1 MSTRRE
7 PTAMSNYGDT
17 NFIQRMQEDQN
28 QRAETGQINELKK
41 EAKGVPAREAR
52 RINKMVNNYEKQKG
66 IGKRGASSAEAPK
79 PTVEAPKMVCHDK
92 SKIRE
97 KNKYLDQWGPL
108 GW

>member
-1 MSTRRE
+1 MGHTSSQ
-7 PTAMSNYGDT
+7 PAMSNYGQT

-28 QRAETGQINELKK
+28 KRSETGQINELKR
-41 EAKGVPAREAR
+41 EAKAAPPREAR

-66 IGKRGASSAEAPK
+66 IVKRGASSVEAPK
-79 PTVEAPKMVCHDK
+79 PKVEAHDK